1 MNHWQDNWETIKK
14 RLELLW
20 QGELLD
26 RCCVKVTA
34 PLGNAAERY
43 AAHKVKPQPSDQQG
57 MYEWYND
64 GEWLLARSRA
74 AIESTYF
81 AGDAYPCVFPYFGT
95 GGHAKYVAPESSVE
109 YAPSTIWV
117 HPCVDDLTSFDFS
130 FDPDT
135 NKVFRRELEVIEYL
149 VSECRG
155 NYLVGATDNC
165 GSYDALAQLYG
176 NERLLCDFI
185 DDPEPVKAAAAK
197 LVDIL
202 KRSSERFFAAT
213 KRGWQDGAAH
223 GWMNTYSRGNHLQLQ
238 CDLSVMISP
247 EIYDEFIRSE
257 LVSTARFLEHAVYH
271 FDGIEQIRHLDVLLS
286 IPEINMI
293 QWTQVAGQ
301 PPVTEFIP
309 VLRRIQ
315 AAGKGLVLI
324 VGREQLK
331 PLCESLS
338 ARGVIYITGASNP
351 DEADAIVDYVKNTA
365 KA

>member
-1 MNHWQDNWETIKK
+1 MSGT
-14 RLELLW
+14 
-20 QGELLD
+20 
-26 RCCVKVTA
+26 
-34 PLGNAAERY
+34 
-43 AAHKVKPQPSDQQG
+43 
-57 MYEWYND
+57 ND

-117 HPCVDDLTSFDFS
+117 HPCVDDLASFDFS

-155 NYLVGATDNC
+155 DYLVGATDNC

-213 KRGWQDGAAH
+213 KRAWQDGAAH

-271 FDGIEQIRHLDVLLS
+271 FDGIEQIRQPRRAAVDTRNQHDSVD
-286 IPEINMI
+286 
-293 QWTQVAGQ
+293 AG
-301 PPVTEFIP
+301 
-309 VLRRIQ
+309 RGS
-315 AAGKGLVLI
+315 AAGHRVH
-324 VGREQLK
+324 
-331 PLCESLS
+331 
-338 ARGVIYITGASNP
+338 TGA
-351 DEADAIVDYVKNTA
+351 EAHTGCRKGACVDRRQRAAEAALREPVGARRHIHNRRVESRRSRRYRRLCHKDR
-365 KA
+365 